1 MGFSFVW
8 DDLAN
13 FNTLSHMA
21 LSDVIK
27 PSPKIISLS
36 SLFAS
41 NWRPLTNGLFVFF
54 GNFTPFFAHFVN
66 LLFFS
71 LSVGVLSL
79 LIFELTKNTASSL
92 TFSLT
97 FSLHPASVESAVW
110 PSSFSLYILPSLL
123 SVYLALKNRKS
134 LSAVFYSAA
143 LLFKESALAVFPVL
157 FFITGGKG
165 KVVYTAI
172 TASYLIL
179 RQFAV
184 GVIPYEQK
192 PHYDINTLR
201 DMLLGL
207 GFYVKSTFFPY
218 PFRVYTPDVPKDFW
232 VILFLIIGIIASFFL
247 FLRFRETGV
256 WVILFFS
263 NLLLHLLVVGFER
276 APSVLSYRYMA
287 LSLAA
292 LVIILALVF
301 KERGQIFFLPVLG
314 ISSVFSFNVMDIWRD
329 NFNFWEKAY
338 DNNPDDP
345 TVLLNYGST
354 LLSRG
359 DTLGLNLMW
368 KIIKGNYE
376 NEDKFD
382 AGVNIMAYH
391 FNKGDFE
398 RCLEFSDKIRSLGEN
413 DLYYYL
419 KTLCALN
426 VGDTLGAKESIKE
439 GITKYPHRPELLD
452 LAKKLGV
459 I

>member
-1 MGFSFVW
+1 M
-8 DDLAN
+8 
-13 FNTLSHMA
+13 
-21 LSDVIK
+21 
-27 PSPKIISLS
+27 
-36 SLFAS
+36 
-41 NWRPLTNGLFVFF
+41 
-54 GNFTPFFAHFVN
+54 
-66 LLFFS
+66 
-71 LSVGVLSL
+71 
-79 LIFELTKNTASSL
+79 
-92 TFSLT
+92 
-97 FSLHPASVESAVW
+97 
-110 PSSFSLYILPSLL
+110 L
-123 SVYLALKNRKS
+123 SVYLALKNRNTI
-134 LSAVFYSAA
+134 SAIFYSFA

-157 FFITGGKG
+157 FLITGRKG
-165 KVVYTAI
+165 KVAFTTI
-172 TASYLIL
+172 TVLYLIL

-207 GFYVKSTFFPY
+207 GFYVKSAFFPY

-232 VILFLIIGIIASFFL
+232 VILFLIIGITSGLFL
-247 FLRFRETGV
+247 FLRFKGTRA

-292 LVIILALVF
+292 FVIILALMF
-301 KERGQIFFLPVLG
+301 KERGQIAFLPVLG
-314 ISSVFSFNVMDIWRD
+314 IFSVLSFNVMDTWRD
-329 NFNFWEKAY
+329 NLNFWKRAY

-368 KIIKGNYE
+368 KIVKGNYKK
-376 NEDKFD
+376 EDKFD
-382 AGVNIMAYH
+382 AGVNIMAYY
-391 FNKGDFE
+391 FNNKDFE
-398 RCLEFSDKIRSLGEN
+398 RCLEFSNKIRPLGEN

-419 KTLCALN
+419 RTLCALN
-426 VGDTLGAKESIKE
+426 VGDTLMAKESIKE

-452 LAKKLGV
+452 LGKKLGV